1 MVRLTHAPRIQG
13 VIDIPDELI
22 ATQYA
27 YNGAAGRAF
36 VAALPGL
43 AGRFLEEWGLRRDGA
58 AMYGMCALVLP
69 VVREADGV
77 PAALKLQLVDEETV
91 GEPLALRAWGAAG
104 AGAVGVLGHDP
115 ETGALLLERLDEGRP
130 LSGMAGGGRGAGGG
144 GAGGVPGGSRLVGEV
159 AGARR
164 AVMVL
169 GGVLARLAAVPAPEG
184 LRTLGDAVERMLAA
198 APGVVERLADEEE
211 RRLLADCVAAVREV
225 AGEPGDRLLHWDLHY
240 DNILAGR
247 ADAGRAGE
255 WVALDPKPLAGD
267 PGFELFPAL
276 DNLFDAGEVV
286 WRFDALTEALGMERD
301 RGRARAWTLGR
312 VLQNAVWAV
321 GDGER
326 ELAPDHAEI
335 ARRLLAV
342 R

>member
-1 MVRLTHAPRIQG
+1 M
-13 VIDIPDELI
+13 IDIPDELI
-22 ATQYA
+22 ASQYA
-27 YNGAAGRAF
+27 FNGAAGRAF
-36 VAALPGL
+36 AAALPGL

-58 AMYGMCALVLP
+58 VMYGMCALVLP

-77 PAALKLQLVDEETV
+77 PAVLKLQLVDEETA
-91 GEPLALRAWGAAG
+91 GEPVALRAWGAAG
-104 AGAVGVLGHDP
+104 AGAVEVLGHDP

-130 LSGMAGGGRGAGGG
+130 LSGVAAGGGAGAG
-144 GAGGVPGGSRLVGEV
+144 GAGGVVDV
-159 AGARR
+159 AGARA
-164 AVMVL
+164 AVTVL
-169 GGVLARLAAVPAPEG
+169 GEVLARLAAVPAPAG
-184 LRTLGDAVERMLAA
+184 LRTLRDAVERMLAA

-247 ADAGRAGE
+247 ADSGRAGE

-276 DNLFDAGEVV
+276 HNLFDAGEVV
-286 WRFDALTEALGMERD
+286 WRFDALTEALGLERD
-301 RGRARAWTLGR
+301 RERARAWTLGR

-321 GDGER
+321 GGGER
-326 ELAPDHAEI
+326 RIAPDHAEI
-335 ARRLLAV
+335 ARRLLLM

>member
-1 MVRLTHAPRIQG
+1 
-13 VIDIPDELI
+13 
-22 ATQYA
+22 
-27 YNGAAGRAF
+27 
-36 VAALPGL
+36 
-43 AGRFLEEWGLRRDGA
+43 
-58 AMYGMCALVLP
+58 
-69 VVREADGV
+69 
-77 PAALKLQLVDEETV
+77 
-91 GEPLALRAWGAAG
+91 ALRAWGAAG

-115 ETGALLLERLDEGRP
+115 GTGALLLERLDEGRP
-130 LSGMAGGGRGAGGG
+130 LSGMAGGG
-144 GAGGVPGGSRLVGEV
+144 GVPGGSRLVGEV
-159 AGARR
+159 ADARR
-164 AVMVL
+164 AVAVL
-169 GGVLARLAAVPAPEG
+169 GEVLARLAAVPAPEG

-198 APGVVERLADEEE
+198 APETVGRLADEGE
-211 RRLLADCVAAVREV
+211 RRLLADCAAAVREV

-335 ARRLLAV
+335 ARRLLGV
-342 R
+342 G

>member
-1 MVRLTHAPRIQG
+1 M
-13 VIDIPDELI
+13 IDIPDELI

-43 AGRFLEEWGLRRDGA
+43 AGRFREEWGLRRDGA

-77 PAALKLQLVDEETV
+77 PAALKLQLVDAETV
-91 GEPLALRAWGAAG
+91 GEPVALRAWGAAG

-130 LSGMAGGGRGAGGG
+130 LSGMAGRGPGAGGG
-144 GAGGVPGGSRLVGEV
+144 GDGGGVGVPGGSRLVGEV
-159 AGARR
+159 ADARR
-164 AVMVL
+164 AVTVL

-198 APGVVERLADEEE
+198 APGVVERLADEGE

-326 ELAPDHAEI
+326 ELAPAHAEI
-335 ARRLLAV
+335 ARRLLAA